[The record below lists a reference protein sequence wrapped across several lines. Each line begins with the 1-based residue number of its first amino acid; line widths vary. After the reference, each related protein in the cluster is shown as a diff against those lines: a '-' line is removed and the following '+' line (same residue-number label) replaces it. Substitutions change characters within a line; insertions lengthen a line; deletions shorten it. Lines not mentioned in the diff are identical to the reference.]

1 MQRLRWDSAKLCLRD
16 AACALSSAPL
26 TFWSWLGASESLCP
40 SAVLPVTLP
49 KPFYFLTSD
58 PRTWWMNV
66 VWTMALLP
74 GSRKCDETL
83 GKHLSSV
90 NGSRFSSQDTLFCT
104 CCLPKTDSICSL
116 CSRSSSQFR
125 ICVSLTVMEAK
136 QGGVPKTYLEPAAG
150 TRCCLPFWTRISQVV
165 LLVCGIPNCAGVSFL
180 SCSLLG
186 KARQEWC
193 EEETDGLWSRS
204 EGRRQCCKEKCG
216 EAVLQQV
223 CSPPRWPQVTRSVLT
238 HPVCSGLAWG

>member
-58 PRTWWMNV
+58 PHTWWMNV

-150 TRCCLPFWTRISQVV
+150 
-165 LLVCGIPNCAGVSFL
+165 
-180 SCSLLG
+180 

-223 CSPPRWPQVTRSVLT
+223 CSPPRWPWVTRGVLT
-238 HPVCSGLAWG
+238 HPVCSGLARG